1 MDTVCI
7 LDSRS
12 SNANYSLVEYESVRA
27 RSCINPNPKYIN
39 TYGLYSMNTTS
50 RTSTTISTSS

>member
-1 MDTVCI
+1 MQT
-7 LDSRS
+7 SRVR
-12 SNANYSLVEYESVRA
+12 ARTSVRA